1 MNSFSFSLPS
11 FPFSPCLRTGVMWA
25 CFQHLGTRPYSPLWR
40 NLNLAGY
47 SRCFSMSWLIP
58 QDCWRFSMSWLKPS
72 DCWCFGI
79 FIAEHLQPVSLY
91 PPCLSGVSGRPSCFQ
106 RCGLNQSPSAQT
118 VWTSNDSAG
127 NHWVSEKIR
136 HPSVKTILASDN
148 NSRLLRIDGS
158 FPDLGGYLWNHI
170 TENFEDRVVDTGSA
184 CWDEKYW
191 ILKLETTRPLVVCAY
206 IYME

>member
-1 MNSFSFSLPS
+1 MSVVLHEQLFFLPPILPL
-11 FPFSPCLRTGVMWA
+11 FPPCLRTGVMWA

-58 QDCWRFSMSWLKPS
+58 QDCRRFSMSWLKPS

-106 RCGLNQSPSAQT
+106 RCGLNQSPFSANCMDQQ
-118 VWTSNDSAG
+118 WFCRKPLSFWENQAP
-127 NHWVSEKIR
+127 KC
-136 HPSVKTILASDN
+136 KDN
-148 NSRLLRIDGS
+148 IGKR
-158 FPDLGGYLWNHI
+158 
-170 TENFEDRVVDTGSA
+170 
-184 CWDEKYW
+184 
-191 ILKLETTRPLVVCAY
+191 
-206 IYME
+206 